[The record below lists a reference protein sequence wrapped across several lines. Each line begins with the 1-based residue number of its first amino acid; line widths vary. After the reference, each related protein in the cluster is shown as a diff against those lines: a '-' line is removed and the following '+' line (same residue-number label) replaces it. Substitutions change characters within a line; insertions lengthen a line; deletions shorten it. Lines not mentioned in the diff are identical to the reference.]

1 VTPEEAKT
9 STQSSVDSTLESKV
23 ITTTIGT
30 KVVTLT
36 PPVVQSTLSENLTIE
51 VTSSEEDAS
60 SEKFEE
66 TTVNP
71 TSTEDSGEQIG
82 VGEDLETEF
91 PQTSSEEVEEIEE
104 EATERTTTEY
114 PETME
119 PFHINL
125 TSPQTGNDS
134 INSLNN
140 FHSCMS
146 VLTVSNSKLLW
157 ENFPIWFFG
166 HKNFVEKFPRNLL
179 T

>member
-1 VTPEEAKT
+1 
-9 STQSSVDSTLESKV
+9 VDSTLESKV
-23 ITTTIGT
+23 ITSTIGT
-30 KVVTLT
+30 KVVTLS

-51 VTSSEEDAS
+51 VSSSEEDAS

-66 TTVNP
+66 TTLNP
-71 TSTEDSGEQIG
+71 TSTEDSEEQIT

-114 PETME
+114 PETVE

-140 FHSCMS
+140 FPF
-146 VLTVSNSKLLW
+146 NA
-157 ENFPIWFFG
+157 
-166 HKNFVEKFPRNLL
+166 
-179 T
+179 